1 MAGVV
6 ECGGGGVDEDLEDEE
21 DEEDELISA
30 LEMTPTG

>member
-1 MAGVV
+1 MAGV